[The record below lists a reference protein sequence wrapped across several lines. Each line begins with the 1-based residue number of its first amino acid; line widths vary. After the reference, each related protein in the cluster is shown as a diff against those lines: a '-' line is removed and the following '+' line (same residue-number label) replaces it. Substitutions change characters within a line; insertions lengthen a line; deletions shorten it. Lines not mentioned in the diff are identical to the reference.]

1 MDNIERQRADQFG
14 ALVGWGHENLG
25 DRLMIKLQSTRN
37 PRQEPDQP
45 VDEFRYFMTKNQAVV
60 LANYLYSLSDR
71 LPRADKRKW
80 RWFR

>member
-37 PRQEPDQP
+37 RRQEPDQP
-45 VDEFRYFMTKNQAVV
+45 VDEFCYFMTKNQAVV

-71 LPRADKRKW
+71 LPRTEKRKW